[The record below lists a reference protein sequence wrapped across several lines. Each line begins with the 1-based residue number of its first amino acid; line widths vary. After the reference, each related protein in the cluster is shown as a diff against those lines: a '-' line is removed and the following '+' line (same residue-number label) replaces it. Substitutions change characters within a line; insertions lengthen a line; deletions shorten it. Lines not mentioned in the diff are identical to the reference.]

1 MPWKKANPELI
12 ALLEAQMKDYLS
24 ERRPMFGS
32 PTFFLRGN
40 MFAGVHEDTVILR
53 LSDTDL
59 KEIMARH
66 PEVKPFTPMGGRIM
80 KEYAALPEKIV
91 RSKEVFRSWL
101 NKSYS
106 YAGSIPPKAKKPKVV
121 KRREGI

>member
-12 ALLEAQMKDYLS
+12 AILEKAMRDFVA

-32 PTFFLRGN
+32 PTFFVRGN

-59 KEIMARH
+59 KKVMGEH
-66 PEVKPFTPMGGRIM
+66 TEVGPFTPMGRVM
-80 KEYAALPEKIV
+80 REYAALPANVVKNEAVFKNWLK
-91 RSKEVFRSWL
+91 RSFA
-101 NKSYS
+101 
-106 YAGSIPPKAKKPKVV
+106 YASSMPPKSERGKGSRKS
-121 KRREGI
+121 